1 MSDWQDLELDEITE
15 WPVVPQSVV
24 VILLALILGA
34 AGCWYWLI
42 PLQDELADLKQT
54 ESELR
59 TQVIRRASQVAALPT
74 VRLQVE
80 ELKDRY
86 QHVIEQLPE
95 EKELASL
102 LSGVNDIGI
111 RNGLEFQ
118 RIEWAP
124 RVEQPLYYELPINIA
139 LTGRYE
145 DIGKF
150 AAAVA
155 KLSRIVTLNDFDLKL
170 LEQSQ
175 PQETL
180 SLKVSASTYRFKAP
194 KSQIKGE

>member
-1 MSDWQDLELDEITE
+1 MSDWQELELDEIMA
-15 WPVVPQSVV
+15 WPLAPQCVAAF
-24 VILLALILGA
+24 LLALVVA
-34 AGCWYWLI
+34 AVGYWNWLI
-42 PLQDELADLKQT
+42 PLQQELDTLKQT

-59 TQVIRRASQVAALPT
+59 AKVIRRSGQVADLPA
-74 VRLQVE
+74 VRQRVEKLQARNLYVT
-80 ELKDRY
+80 
-86 QHVIEQLPE
+86 EQLPE

-102 LSGVNDIGI
+102 LAGINDIGI

-124 RVEQPLYYELPINIA
+124 RRDRPLYYELPINIA

-155 KLSRIVTLNDFDLKL
+155 KLSRIVILNDFELKL
-170 LEQSQ
+170 VKQHQ
-175 PQETL
+175 QQEVL
-180 SLKVSASTYRFKAP
+180 SMTVSASTYRFKAP
-194 KSQIKGE
+194 Q